1 MAETSYRTI
10 RAPASDEF
18 TERKSRFIGYIC
30 PVTTEAEALAFL
42 EEIRKKHRDATH
54 NCYAYLLR
62 EGHLQRFSDDAEPSG
77 TAGRPILEVLLR
89 EGLTDVCVVVTR
101 YFGGILLGAGG
112 LVRAYTQGCKCAV
125 DAAEVLVMHPA
136 AELTVTMDYAFY
148 GKLQYL
154 LPAYGTVI
162 LGTDFGE
169 NVTQRLMLK
178 TEKLPAFCKAVEEAS
193 SAGVV
198 PQVTGERFFPFPQE

>member
-1 MAETSYRTI
+1 MAEISYRTI
-10 RAPASDEF
+10 RAAASDEF
-18 TERKSRFIGYIC
+18 TERKSRFIGYIS
-30 PVTTEAEALAFL
+30 PASTETEALAFL
-42 EEIRKKHRDATH
+42 EEIRKKHRNATH
-54 NCYAYLLR
+54 NCYAYVLR

-125 DAAEVLVMHPA
+125 EAAEVLAMHA
-136 AELTVTMDYAFY
+136 ATELSVTMDYAFY

-154 LPAYGTVI
+154 LPNYGTII
-162 LGTDFGE
+162 LDAAFGE
-169 NVTQRLMLK
+169 SITQRLMLK
-178 TEKLPAFCKAVEEAS
+178 TERLPAFCKALEEAS
-193 SAGVV
+193 SAGVT
-198 PQVTGERFFPFPQE
+198 PEFLGECYYPFPEE